1 MSTKTTFKRFALV
14 TVAALGFGLLSSVA
28 PASAAEGDADEVTA
42 ISITTPAVGRVGS
55 AFATPLGFTS
65 ASLDSTNEA
74 TFAGVTPMPA
84 PDAANYKQLE
94 ELVEEDVISWLEAT
108 ADKEHMQ
115 YRITKQITEKVAPKY
130 VDTPLPWAPP
140 VEEVVKPAV

>member
-1 MSTKTTFKRFALV
+1 MAITFTFKV
-14 TVAALGFGLLSSVA
+14 NKIEVA
-28 PASAAEGDADEVTA
+28 PTLGELTNVVTRVRYDYIGTDEEG
-42 ISITTPAVGRVGS
+42 
-55 AFATPLGFTS
+55 
-65 ASLDSTNEA
+65 NEA